1 MNHYRDSNLSVILVG
16 SKSSQTEAI
25 TWQTVMRPFREK
37 NNFKCTRLVMWS
49 ATASFLS
56 YSSTPPHC
64 VYSTHSLHKHR
75 RTGPWQAKIGKGLF
89 CVWEWGTH
97 THSLLH
103 CSSGLTQACF
113 ADIHLITVRDLFIY
127 ECWYCTFLCFY
138 FLTSF
143 KLLKELLC

>member
-1 MNHYRDSNLSVILVG
+1 MYQTCHVICNRLIPLLLQHTSTLYVFHTLSPQAQTHWTLTSKNRERVVLCLRVRD
-16 SKSSQTEAI
+16 
-25 TWQTVMRPFREK
+25 
-37 NNFKCTRLVMWS
+37 
-49 ATASFLS
+49 
-56 YSSTPPHC
+56 
-64 VYSTHSLHKHR
+64 
-75 RTGPWQAKIGKGLF
+75 
-89 CVWEWGTH
+89 TH